1 MVVAGEG
8 RAKEGGRRFWLAF
21 GEPVGLYG
29 TRAAYQR
36 QGKKDAGFENRAGT
50 KRDQGLPRGILVLVT
65 AANRMLSKKQST
77 PSRIKLARTK
87 KRGERERK
95 KKSSSEVVGQS
106 RGPAAS

>member
-8 RAKEGGRRFWLAF
+8 REKEGGRRFWLAF

-50 KRDQGLPRGILVLVT
+50 KRDQGLPRGVLVLVT

-77 PSRIKLARTK
+77 PVSNQTCEKE

-95 KKSSSEVVGQS
+95 KIEQREIVGQS